1 MGQVLHTPMD
11 IFIYIYILYANC
23 DNFFPMYT
31 ELEVQVPS
39 VENLAQSNVLHLRPG
54 VGQNVA
60 MQLHPLP

>member
-1 MGQVLHTPMD
+1 
-11 IFIYIYILYANC
+11 
-23 DNFFPMYT
+23 MYT

-60 MQLHPLP
+60 MHASPIAINDKSTITLSSLFVS